1 MYVFCA
7 IINRKE
13 RDNMDTKTVL
23 ITGASKGIGEQIV
36 YKFASKKYNIIINY
50 NTDETNALRIKNDI
64 ENNYKVK
71 AIVIRCDV
79 SKEEEVSG
87 MLDLAISTFGKI
99 DCLVNNAAIASD
111 NYFYD
116 KTQDEFEKVLKTNLV
131 GPFLTCK
138 YFGMHMLKQKRGKII
153 NISSTNGIDTNEAFS
168 MDYDAS
174 KAGLISLTNNFAKA
188 LGPHVNVNAVCPGWT
203 KTDATM
209 EMNPTY
215 IESETEKISLK
226 RFADPSEIA
235 DVVLFLASDEAKY
248 INGATI
254 RVDGGL

>member
-1 MYVFCA
+1 M
-7 IINRKE
+7 
-13 RDNMDTKTVL
+13 DNKTVL
-23 ITGASKGIGEQIV
+23 VTGASKGIGEQIA
-36 YKFASKKYNIIINY
+36 YKFASKNYNVIINY
-50 NTDETNALRIKNDI
+50 NTDEINALRIKKHI
-64 ENNYKVK
+64 EENYKVK
-71 AIVIRCDV
+71 VITIRCDV
-79 SKEEEVSG
+79 TKEEEVSG
-87 MLDLAISTFGKI
+87 MLDLSISTFGKI
-99 DCLVNNAAIASD
+99 DCLVNNAAISSD

-138 YFGMHMLKQKRGKII
+138 YFGMHMLKQKKGKII

-188 LGPHVNVNAVCPGWT
+188 LGPYVNVNAVCPGWT
-203 KTDATM
+203 RTNPTM

-215 IESETEKISLK
+215 IESETEKIALK
-226 RFADPSEIA
+226 RFAEPEEVA
-235 DVVLFLASDEAKY
+235 DAVFFLSSDEAKY
-248 INGATI
+248 INGTTI

>member
-1 MYVFCA
+1 M
-7 IINRKE
+7 
-13 RDNMDTKTVL
+13 DNKTVL
-23 ITGASKGIGEQIV
+23 VTGASKGIGEQIA
-36 YKFASKKYNIIINY
+36 YKFASKNYNVIINY
-50 NTDETNALRIKNDI
+50 NTDEINALRIKKYI
-64 ENNYKVK
+64 EENYKVK
-71 AIVIRCDV
+71 VITIRCDV

-87 MLDLAISTFGKI
+87 MLDLSISTFGKI
-99 DCLVNNAAIASD
+99 DCLVNNASISSD

-138 YFGMHMLKQKRGKII
+138 YFGMHMLKQKKGKII

-168 MDYDAS
+168 IDYDAS

-188 LGPHVNVNAVCPGWT
+188 LGPYVNVNAVCPGWT
-203 KTDATM
+203 KTDPTM

-215 IESETEKISLK
+215 IESEIEKIALK
-226 RFADPSEIA
+226 RFAEPEEVA
-235 DVVLFLASDEAKY
+235 DAVLFLASDEAKY
-248 INGATI
+248 INGTTI